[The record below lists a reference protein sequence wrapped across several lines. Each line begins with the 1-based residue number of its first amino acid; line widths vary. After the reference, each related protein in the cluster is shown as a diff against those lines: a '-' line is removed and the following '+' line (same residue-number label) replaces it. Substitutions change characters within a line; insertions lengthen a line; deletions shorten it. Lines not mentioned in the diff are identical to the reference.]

1 MPLKKDKIIDIL
13 KITEDINHIRDI
25 DCLLDRIL
33 TESRYFTNAE
43 AGSIY
48 LVKANKLSFEY
59 IQNEILMKN
68 DYSSNRHIY
77 AKREMEINNK
87 SLAGFVALTKK
98 TLAIDDAY
106 KINKNTPYFFN
117 RSYDRQSSFVT
128 RSILTVPLITSR
140 NKIIGILQ
148 VINAKDKNGAV
159 VPFSENHKLLVNHF
173 AYQAAIAIEKAKMTR
188 EMILRMINMAELRD
202 PKETGSHV
210 NRVGAY
216 SIEIYQRWALNQ
228 GIPIKK
234 IKKVKDLLRIAAMLH
249 DIGKIGVSDV
259 ILKKREELTQIEYK
273 QIKMHTIFGA
283 RLFKDTSSD
292 WDDMAIEVALNHH
305 ERWDGK
311 GYPGFVKNIN
321 DEKISFVDGKRGNEI
336 PITARIVA
344 LSDVYDALVSK
355 RSYKKSWQEKDILAF
370 IKKEKGGYF
379 DPVVVEAFLSIY
391 DIIKAIREKY
401 PYT

>member
-25 DCLLDRIL
+25 DSLLDRIL
-33 TESRYFTNAE
+33 TESRYFTNSE

-48 LVKANKLSFEY
+48 LVKGNKLSFEY
-59 IQNEILMKN
+59 IQNESLMQN

-77 AKREMEINNK
+77 AKREMDINNK
-87 SLAGFVALTKK
+87 SLAGYVALTKK

-106 KINKNTPYFFN
+106 KIKPQAPYSFN
-117 RSYDRQSSFVT
+117 QSYDHKSSFRT

-148 VINAKDKNGAV
+148 VINAKDQNGTI
-159 VPFSENHKLLVNHF
+159 VPFSENHKLLATHF
-173 AYQAAIAIEKAKMTR
+173 ASQAAIAIEKAQMTR

-216 SIEIYQRWALNQ
+216 SIEIYHRWALNR
-228 GIPIKK
+228 GIPLGK
-234 IKKVKDLLRIAAMLH
+234 IRKIKDLLRIAAMLH
-249 DIGKIGVSDV
+249 DIGKIGVSDA
-259 ILKKREELTQIEYK
+259 ILKKREELTHSEFE
-273 QIKMHTIFGA
+273 QIKMHTILGA

-292 WDDMAIEVALNHH
+292 WDDMAVEVALNHH

-311 GYPGFVKNIN
+311 GYPGFIKNIY
-321 DEKISFVDGKRGNEI
+321 DEKIRFRDGKRGEEI

-355 RSYKKSWQEKDILAF
+355 RYYKKSWEEKDILSF
-370 IKKEKGGYF
+370 IKKEKGGHF
-379 DPVVVEAFLSIY
+379 DPEVVDAFFSIY

-401 PYT
+401 PHV